1 MRRFSDT
8 ETGVVPGYF
17 SALRWKSPCFGMVER
32 TAVGRL
38 FQCYACTYLGTRAD
52 SNETHMLCDPRFASL
67 LNLLSIFRAHLARAN
82 PLRIAAS
89 TLPDE
94 SSGLPHP
101 SCSHFGA
108 MQQIKLSKKVI
119 FLFCSK
125 GEFRPLIADQQKYFF
140 P

>member
-1 MRRFSDT
+1 
-8 ETGVVPGYF
+8 
-17 SALRWKSPCFGMVER
+17 MVER

-38 FQCYACTYLGTRAD
+38 FQCYACTNLGTRAD

-108 MQQIKLSKKVI
+108 MQRITMNKKVI
-119 FLFCSK
+119 FLFCPKS
-125 GEFRPLIADQQKYFF
+125 EYRPLIAL
-140 P
+140 